1 MARLIVK
8 SPYIKAG
15 SKRSAGGYVKYIAT
29 REGVEKAADTSR
41 HLAATAEQQQM
52 IERALKQH
60 PDTKDSHEYEDYH
73 FSPTRGNAD
82 AFLRSVHEQYEDG
95 SRRDVYLR
103 YIDERPGSNGLFTDA
118 GVPIVLSQVQDE
130 MNAYQGN
137 IWTHII
143 SLRREDAERLGYN
156 TPEAWTNLLRSQR
169 NMIAQQMKISPEN
182 FRWYAAFHNAGH
194 HPHVHMMAYS
204 IDPKE
209 AYLTRKGIETIKS
222 NLAQEIFRQDLMQIY
237 QQQTQRRD
245 ELRTESRNQLHEIA
259 NQINQGSF
267 RDPELEQMLVQLSD
281 RLANTKGKKQYGYLK
296 PADKQLIDSIVSKL
310 ANEPR
315 IQELYRLWYGLKE
328 DVLRTYTNKMP
339 DRIPLEQN
347 KEFKA
352 IRNAVIQAAL
362 KISIPPPS
370 HLSEP
375 CLPRVDFVDDGT
387 QIYQQAVKS
396 LLEPTVTPSP
406 EVEQFFHDAAIH
418 GSVDA
423 VYGMCKIYQETDA
436 KKAIGFFELAA
447 EQGNTYAEYQ
457 LGKMHCFGEGVPQDL
472 ETGTAWLK
480 SAADH
485 GNPDAAPLLQY
496 VQEQTQAIAVQ
507 GAFGLLKGLARM
519 IRSEGEQEYH
529 YKHHVESKLMQQI
542 REKKQ
547 ALGIRSEHE
556 EQGMRMQ

>member
-15 SKRSAGGYVKYIAT
+15 GKRSAGGYVKYIAT
-29 REGVEKAADTSR
+29 REGVEMAEDTSR
-41 HLAATAEQQQM
+41 HLPATTEQQQM
-52 IERALKQH
+52 IDRAIRRH
-60 PDTKDSHEYEDYH
+60 PDMSDSHEYEDYQC
-73 FSPTRGNAD
+73 SPTRGNAD
-82 AFLRSVHEQYEDG
+82 AFLRSVYEQHEDG
-95 SRRDVYLR
+95 YRRDVYLK

-143 SLRREDAERLGYN
+143 SMRREDVERLGYN

-204 IDPKE
+204 VNPKE
-209 AYLTRKGIETIKS
+209 AYLTKKGIETIKS
-222 NLAQEIFRQDLMQIY
+222 NLAQEIFRQDLLQIY

-245 ELRTESRNQLHEIA
+245 ELRQESRNQLHAIA
-259 NQINQGSF
+259 NEINQGSF
-267 RDPELEQMLVQLSD
+267 RDPELEQMLVQLSA
-281 RLANTKGKKQYGYLK
+281 RLASTKGKKQYGYLK
-296 PADKQLIDSIVSKL
+296 QPDKQLVDTIVSKL

-315 IQELYRLWYGLKE
+315 IQQLYSLWYGLKE

-362 KISIPPPS
+362 KITIPPPS

-387 QIYQQAVKS
+387 EVYQQAVKS
-396 LLEPTVTPSP
+396 LLEPAVPPSS
-406 EVEQFFHDAAIH
+406 EVEQFSHDAAIR

-423 VYGMCKIYQETDA
+423 VYGLGKVCQETDV

-447 EQGNTYAEYQ
+447 EQGHSYAEYQ
-457 LGKMHCFGEGVPQDL
+457 LGKMYCFRGGVPQNL
-472 ETGTAWLK
+472 EVGVAWLQ
-480 SAADH
+480 SAANH
-485 GNPDAAPLLQY
+485 GNPYAPPLLQY
-496 VQEQTQAIAVQ
+496 VQEQTETIAVH
-507 GAFGLLKGLARM
+507 GAFGLLKNLARM

-529 YKHHVESKLMQQI
+529 YKNHVESKLMQQI

-547 ALGIRSEHE
+547 ALGIRSEQE

>member
-15 SKRSAGGYVKYIAT
+15 GKRSAGGYVKYIAT
-29 REGVEKAADTSR
+29 REGVERAEDTSR
-41 HLAATAEQQQM
+41 HLPATTEQQQM
-52 IERALKQH
+52 IDRAIRKH
-60 PDTKDSHEYEDYH
+60 PDCKESHEYEDYRS
-73 FSPTRGNAD
+73 SPTRGNAD
-82 AFLRSVHEQYEDG
+82 AFLRSVYEQYEDG
-95 SRRDVYLR
+95 TRRDVYLR

-143 SLRREDAERLGYN
+143 SMRREDAERLGYN

-169 NMIAQQMKISPEN
+169 NMIAQQMKIAPEN

-204 IDPKE
+204 ADPKE
-209 AYLTRKGIETIKS
+209 AYLTKKGIETIKS
-222 NLAQEIFRQDLMQIY
+222 NLAQEIFRQDLLQIY

-245 ELRTESRNQLHEIA
+245 ELRQESRNQLHEIA
-259 NQINQGSF
+259 TQINQGSF
-267 RDPELEQMLVQLSD
+267 HDPELEQMLIHLSD
-281 RLANTKGKKQYGYLK
+281 RLSHTKGKKQYGYLK
-296 PADKQLIDSIVSKL
+296 QADKQLVDTIVSKL

-315 IQELYRLWYGLKE
+315 IQQLYSLWYGLKE

-339 DRIPLEQN
+339 ERIPLEQN

-362 KISIPPPS
+362 KITIPPPS

-387 QIYQQAVKS
+387 EVYQQAAKS
-396 LLEPTVTPSP
+396 LLAPAVTPSP
-406 EVEQFFHDAAIH
+406 EVEQFFHDAAIR

-423 VYGMCKIYQETDA
+423 VYGMGVLYRETDA
-436 KKAIGFFELAA
+436 GKAVGFFELSA

-457 LGKMHCFGEGVPQDL
+457 LGKMYCFGEGVPQDL
-472 ETGTAWLK
+472 EVGSTWLK
-480 SAADH
+480 SAANH
-485 GNPDAAPLLQY
+485 GNPHAAPLLQY
-496 VQEQTQAIAVQ
+496 VQEQTQTMAVQ
-507 GAFGLLKGLARM
+507 GAFSLLNGLARM

-529 YKHHVESKLMQQI
+529 YKNHVESKLMQQL

-547 ALGIRSEHE
+547 ALGIRSEQE

>member
-15 SKRSAGGYVKYIAT
+15 GKRSAGGYVQYIAT
-29 REGVEKAADTSR
+29 REGVKMAEDTSR
-41 HLAATAEQQQM
+41 HLPATAEQQQM
-52 IERALKQH
+52 VDRAIKRH
-60 PDTKDSHEYEDYH
+60 PDTRDSHEYEDYR
-73 FSPTRGNAD
+73 SSSTRGNAD
-82 AFLRSVHEQYEDG
+82 AFLRSVRETYDDG
-95 SRRDVYLR
+95 SRRDVYLK

-143 SLRREDAERLGYN
+143 SMRREDAERLGYI

-169 NMIAQQMKISPEN
+169 NMIAQQMKIAPEN

-204 IDPKE
+204 VDPKE
-209 AYLTRKGIETIKS
+209 AYLTKKGIEAIKS
-222 NLAQEIFRQDLMQIY
+222 NLAQEIFRQDLLQIY

-245 ELRTESRNQLHEIA
+245 ELRTESRNQLHQIA
-259 NQINQGSF
+259 QEINQGSF
-267 RDPELEQMLVQLSD
+267 HDPELEQMLVRLSD

-296 PADKQLIDSIVSKL
+296 QADKQLVDTIVSKL

-315 IQELYRLWYGLKE
+315 IQQLYSLWYGLKE

-362 KISIPPPS
+362 KITIPPPS

-375 CLPRVDFVDDGT
+375 CLPRVDFVDEGT
-387 QIYQQAVKS
+387 EVYQQAVKC
-396 LLEPTVTPSP
+396 LLEPAVTPSP
-406 EVEQFFHDAAIH
+406 EVEQFFHDAAIC

-423 VYGMCKIYQETDA
+423 VYGMGKIHQETDA
-436 KKAIGFFELAA
+436 KKAAGFFELAA

-457 LGKMHCFGEGVPQDL
+457 LGKMYCFGEGIPQNL
-472 ETGTAWLK
+472 EVGVSWLQ

-485 GNPDAAPLLQY
+485 GNPHVPPLLQY
-496 VQEQTQAIAVQ
+496 VQEQTQDMAIQ

-529 YKHHVESKLMQQI
+529 YKYHVESKLMQQI

-547 ALGIRSEHE
+547 ALGIRSEQE

>member
-15 SKRSAGGYVKYIAT
+15 GKRSAGGYVKYIAT
-29 REGVEKAADTSR
+29 REGVERAEDTSR
-41 HLAATAEQQQM
+41 HLPATTEQRQM
-52 IERALKQH
+52 IDSTIRKH
-60 PDTKDSHEYEDYH
+60 PDCKESHEYEDYRS
-73 FSPTRGNAD
+73 SPTRGNAD
-82 AFLRSVHEQYEDG
+82 AFLRCVHETYDDG
-95 SRRDVYLR
+95 TRRDVYLR

-143 SLRREDAERLGYN
+143 SMRREDAERLGYN

-169 NMIAQQMKISPEN
+169 NMIAQQMKIAPEN

-194 HPHVHMMAYS
+194 HPHVHVMAYS
-204 IDPKE
+204 VDPKE
-209 AYLTRKGIETIKS
+209 AYLTKKGIETIKS
-222 NLAQEIFRQDLMQIY
+222 NLAQEIFRQDLLQIY

-245 ELRTESRNQLHEIA
+245 ALREASRNQLHEIA
-259 NQINQGSF
+259 HQINQGSF
-267 RDPELEQMLVQLSD
+267 HDPELEQMLVRLSD

-296 PADKQLIDSIVSKL
+296 PADKQLVDTIVSKL
-310 ANEPR
+310 VNEPR
-315 IQELYRLWYGLKE
+315 IQQLYSLWYGLKE

-362 KISIPPPS
+362 KITIPPPS

-387 QIYQQAVKS
+387 EVYQQAAKG
-396 LLEPTVTPSP
+396 LLEPAVTPSP
-406 EVEQFFHDAAIH
+406 EVKQFFHDAAIR

-423 VYGMCKIYQETDA
+423 VYGMGKVYQETDV

-447 EQGNTYAEYQ
+447 EQGHSYAEYQ
-457 LGKMHCFGEGVPQDL
+457 LGKMYCFRGGVPQNL
-472 ETGTAWLK
+472 EVGVAWLQ
-480 SAADH
+480 SAANH
-485 GNPDAAPLLQY
+485 GNPYAPPLLQY
-496 VQEQTQAIAVQ
+496 VQEQTETIAVH
-507 GAFGLLKGLARM
+507 GAFGLLKNLARM

-529 YKHHVESKLMQQI
+529 YKNHVESKLMQQI

-547 ALGIRSEHE
+547 ALGIRFEQE

>member
-1 MARLIVK
+1 MALLIVK

-15 SKRSAGGYVKYIAT
+15 GKRSAGGYVKYIAT
-29 REGVEKAADTSR
+29 REGVEKAEDTTR
-41 HLAATAEQQQM
+41 HLPATAEQQQM
-52 IERALKQH
+52 IDWAIRRH
-60 PDTKDSHEYEDYH
+60 PDMRDSHEYEDYRS
-73 FSPTRGNAD
+73 SPTRGNAD
-82 AFLRSVHEQYEDG
+82 AFLRSVYEQYEDG
-95 SRRDVYLR
+95 TRRDVYLR

-118 GVPIVLSQVQDE
+118 GVPIVLSQVQAE
-130 MNAYQGN
+130 MNAHQGN

-156 TPEAWTNLLRSQR
+156 SPEAWMHLLRSQR

-204 IDPKE
+204 VDPKE
-209 AYLTRKGIETIKS
+209 AYLTKKGIETIKS

-245 ELRTESRNQLHEIA
+245 ELRMESRNQLHAIT

-267 RDPELEQMLVQLSD
+267 HDPELEQMLIQLSD
-281 RLANTKGKKQYGYLK
+281 RLASTKGKKQYGYLK
-296 PADKQLIDSIVSKL
+296 PADKQLVDTIVSKL

-315 IQELYRLWYGLKE
+315 IQHLYSLWYSLKE

-339 DRIPLEQN
+339 ERVPLEQN

-352 IRNAVIQAAL
+352 IRNAVIRAAL
-362 KISIPPPS
+362 KITIPPPS

-387 QIYQQAVKS
+387 EVYQQAAKS

-406 EVEQFFHDAAIH
+406 EVERFFHDAAIR

-423 VYGMCKIYQETDA
+423 VYGMGKIYQENQP
-436 KKAIGFFELAA
+436 KKSAGFFELAA

-457 LGKMHCFGEGVPQDL
+457 LGKMYCFGEGVPQDL
-472 ETGTAWLK
+472 ETGTAWLQ

-485 GNPDAAPLLQY
+485 GNPHAAPLLQY
-496 VQEQTQAIAVQ
+496 VQEQTQAMAVQ

-529 YKHHVESKLMQQI
+529 YKNHVESKLLQRIQ
-542 REKKQ
+542 EKKQ
-547 ALGIRSEHE
+547 ALGIRSEQE
-556 EQGMRMQ
+556 EQGLRMQ

>member
-15 SKRSAGGYVKYIAT
+15 GKRSAGGYVKYIAT
-29 REGVEKAADTSR
+29 REGVERAEDTSR
-41 HLAATAEQQQM
+41 HLPATAEQRQM
-52 IERALKQH
+52 IERAIKRH
-60 PDTKDSHEYEDYH
+60 PDTRDSHEYEDYRS
-73 FSPTRGNAD
+73 SPTRGNAD

-95 SRRDVYLR
+95 TRRDVYLR

-143 SLRREDAERLGYN
+143 SMRREDAERLGYN
-156 TPEAWTNLLRSQR
+156 TPEAWANLLRSQR

-209 AYLTRKGIETIKS
+209 AYLTKKGIETIKS
-222 NLAQEIFRQDLMQIY
+222 NLAQEIFRQDLLQIY
-237 QQQTQRRD
+237 QQQTLRRD
-245 ELRTESRNQLHEIA
+245 DLREASRKQLHEIA
-259 NQINQGSF
+259 DQINQGSF

-281 RLANTKGKKQYGYLK
+281 RLASAKGKKQYGYLK
-296 PADKQLIDSIVSKL
+296 QADKQLVDAIVSKL
-310 ANEPR
+310 ASQPR

-339 DRIPLEQN
+339 ERIPLEQN

-352 IRNAVIQAAL
+352 IRNAIIQAAT

-387 QIYQQAVKS
+387 EVYQQAVKS
-396 LLEPTVTPSP
+396 LLEPAVTSSP
-406 EVEQFFHDAAIH
+406 EVEQFFHDAAIR

-423 VYGMCKIYQETDA
+423 VYGMGLLHQETDA
-436 KKAIGFFELAA
+436 GKAVGFFELAA

-457 LGKMHCFGEGVPQDL
+457 LGKMYCSGEGVPQNL
-472 ETGTAWLK
+472 EIGVAWLQ
-480 SAADH
+480 SAANH
-485 GNPDAAPLLQY
+485 GNPHAPPLLQY
-496 VQEQTQAIAVQ
+496 VQEQTETLAVH
-507 GAFGLLKGLARM
+507 GVFGLLKNLARM

-529 YKHHVESKLMQQI
+529 YKNHVESKLMQQI

-556 EQGMRMQ
+556 EQGIQMQ

>member
-15 SKRSAGGYVKYIAT
+15 GKRSAGGYVKYIAT
-29 REGVEKAADTSR
+29 REGVERAEDTSR
-41 HLAATAEQQQM
+41 HLPATTEQQQM
-52 IERALKQH
+52 VDRAIKRH
-60 PDTKDSHEYEDYH
+60 PDTRDSHEYEDYQC
-73 FSPTRGNAD
+73 SPTRGNAD
-82 AFLRSVHEQYEDG
+82 AFLRSVYEQYEDG
-95 SRRDVYLR
+95 TRRDVYLR

-143 SLRREDAERLGYN
+143 SMRREDAERLGYN

-204 IDPKE
+204 VDPKE
-209 AYLTRKGIETIKS
+209 AYLTKKGIETIKS
-222 NLAQEIFRQDLMQIY
+222 NLAQEIFRQDLVQIY

-245 ELRTESRNQLHEIA
+245 DLRQASRKQLHEIA
-259 NQINQGSF
+259 DQINQGSF
-267 RDPELEQMLVQLSD
+267 RDPVLEQMLIQLSD
-281 RLANTKGKKQYGYLK
+281 RLSNTKGKKQYGYLK
-296 PADKQLIDSIVSKL
+296 QVDKQLVDSIVSKL

-315 IQELYRLWYGLKE
+315 IQQLYSLWYGLKE

-362 KISIPPPS
+362 KITISPPS

-387 QIYQQAVKS
+387 EVYQQAAKS
-396 LLEPTVTPSP
+396 LLEPAVTPSP
-406 EVEQFFHDAAIH
+406 ELEQFFHDAAIR

-423 VYGMCKIYQETDA
+423 VYGMGKLNQSADP
-436 KKAIGFFELAA
+436 KKVVGFYELAA
-447 EQGNTYAEYQ
+447 EQGHTYAEYQ
-457 LGKMHCFGEGVPQDL
+457 LGKMYCFGEGVPQNL
-472 ETGTAWLK
+472 EIGTEWLK
-480 SAADH
+480 SAVDH
-485 GNPDAAPLLQY
+485 GNLHAAPLLQY
-496 VQEQTQAIAVQ
+496 VQEQTETLAVQ

-529 YKHHVESKLMQQI
+529 YKYHVESKLQQQI

-547 ALGIRSEHE
+547 ALGIRSEQE

>member
-15 SKRSAGGYVKYIAT
+15 GKRSAGGYVKYIAT
-29 REGVEKAADTSR
+29 REGVERAEDTSR
-41 HLAATAEQQQM
+41 HLPATTEQQLQ
-52 IERALKQH
+52 IEKMLKRY
-60 PDTKDSHEYEDYH
+60 PDTRDSHEYEDYRS
-73 FSPTRGNAD
+73 SPTRGNAD
-82 AFLRSVHEQYEDG
+82 ALLRGVYETYEDG
-95 SRRDVYLR
+95 THRDVYLK

-118 GVPIVLSQVQDE
+118 GVPIVLSQVQNE

-143 SLRREDAERLGYN
+143 SMRREDAERLGYN

-182 FRWYAAFHNAGH
+182 FRWYAAFHNVGH

-204 IDPKE
+204 VDPRE
-209 AYLTRKGIETIKS
+209 AYLTKKGIETIKS
-222 NLAQEIFRQDLMQIY
+222 NLAQEIFRQDLLQIY

-245 ELRTESRNQLHEIA
+245 ALREASRNQLHEIA

-267 RDPELEQMLVQLSD
+267 RDPSLEQMLIQLSD
-281 RLANTKGKKQYGYLK
+281 RLASTKGKKQYGYLK
-296 PADKQLIDSIVSKL
+296 QADKQLVDDIVSKL
-310 ANEPR
+310 ANEPH
-315 IQELYRLWYGLKE
+315 IQQLYSLWYGLIE

-339 DRIPLEQN
+339 ERVPLEQN

-352 IRNAVIQAAL
+352 IRNAVIQVAM
-362 KISIPPPS
+362 KISIQPPS

-387 QIYQQAVKS
+387 EVYQQAAKS

-406 EVEQFFHDAAIH
+406 EVEQFFHDAAIR

-423 VYGMCKIYQETDA
+423 VYGMGRIHQETDVR
-436 KKAIGFFELAA
+436 KAVGFFELAA
-447 EQGNTYAEYQ
+447 EQGHTYAEYQ
-457 LGKMHCFGEGVPQDL
+457 LGKMYCFGECVPQDL
-472 ETGTAWLK
+472 EAGTAWLQ
-480 SAADH
+480 SAADQ
-485 GNPDAAPLLQY
+485 GNPHAAPLLQY
-496 VQEQTQAIAVQ
+496 VQEQTETIAVH
-507 GAFGLLKGLARM
+507 GAFGLLKSLARM

-547 ALGIRSEHE
+547 ALGIRSKQE
-556 EQGMRMQ
+556 EQGIRMQ